1 MSKFMPAQKKHAL
14 GPQFHAEALSC
25 LYEIIFTKARLII
38 LYAFLARI
46 MDFAR
51 RRVDGISE
59 TMAYTTGAT
68 EKSATAE
75 SNRTI
80 VPAVHD
86 VAVDGVEGIP
96 IPPATLR
103 NVSANI

>member
-1 MSKFMPAQKKHAL
+1 MPAQKKHAF

-25 LYEIIFTKARLII
+25 LYETIFTKARLIM
-38 LYAFLARI
+38 LYAFLARMI
-46 MDFAR
+46 DFAR
-51 RRVDGISE
+51 RRVEGISE

-75 SNRTI
+75 SNKTI

-86 VAVDGVEGIP
+86 VAVVGAEGIP
-96 IPPATLR
+96 IPPATLFI
-103 NVSANI
+103 VSV

>member
-75 SNRTI
+75 SSRTI

-86 VAVDGVEGIP
+86 VAVDGVEGMP